1 MSGAID
7 LDVWLQPLRS
17 QLGLQSSNLRFCPFG
32 PLLFLFGP
40 LLFLFGS
47 LPFLLCPLLFLFGS
61 LPFLLR

>member
-1 MSGAID
+1 
-7 LDVWLQPLRS
+7 
-17 QLGLQSSNLRFCPFG
+17 LGLQSSNLRFRP
-32 PLLFLFGP
+32 FGP